1 MTLPWAIWSTIAL
14 WGTGPGQLPVALI
27 TEEFRQTLNFLFH
40 LFPYAK
46 HPHYPSG
53 LDTLSWKIPSQIQ
66 PSLLILGKGS
76 RVGYSWGVGFIENG

>member
-27 TEEFRQTLNFLFH
+27 IEEFTQTLNFLFH

-46 HPHYPSG
+46 HPHYLWTP
-53 LDTLSWKIPSQIQ
+53 DTLSWKIPSQMQ
-66 PSLLILGKGS
+66 PNLLILGKHS
-76 RVGYSWGVGFIENG
+76 RVGYNWGMGFTENG